1 MSCYSSYI
9 EYTGELSEKVIFL
22 KSLAPKKQTTTTTKN
37 PQVTGQQKLE
47 ISNYN
52 I

>member
-22 KSLAPKKQTTTTTKN
+22 KSLAPKKQTTTTTR
-37 PQVTGQQKLE
+37 QQKLE